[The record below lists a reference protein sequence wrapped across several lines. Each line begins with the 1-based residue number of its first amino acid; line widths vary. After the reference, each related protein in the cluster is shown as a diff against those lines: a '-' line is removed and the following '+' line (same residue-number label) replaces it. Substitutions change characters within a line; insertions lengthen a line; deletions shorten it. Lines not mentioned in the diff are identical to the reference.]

1 MKKFWRI
8 LTIIGVLCSVT
19 VQSAL
24 ASNLPDLGN
33 EFRGAISISDERLI
47 GDMMYRQIRAAG
59 LTHTDPIINEYVKHI
74 GNKLTPYMSMPYNNL
89 HIKFFAINDASI
101 NAFAFFGGHIAVHSG
116 LILVSDN
123 ESELAGVMAHEL
135 AHISQQHLLRQIVDS
150 KRLMPVTLAQSLL
163 AIALGVP
170 ELIIP
175 AMAGHTQQ
183 MLNYSRMHEQE
194 ADRLGLQILA
204 KANFDPHGLPNI
216 LQRMESTLR
225 YHNKPPEYLLTH
237 PLSESRIADTQSR
250 ANMLDYK
257 RQPSSNMFHLIKARL
272 EVQNASNL
280 HHFIQEAEHALN
292 TQRYNN
298 KLAANYTY
306 AYALLQKGEANKA
319 WEAISN
325 LSIAYPNDII
335 IQLTAADI
343 EVQQHK
349 LALAKRRLQNL
360 LSVYPDSAAVMLQYS
375 EVLLHAKEPKQAKKI
390 LDKYKYLHN
399 PEPMFYEYVR
409 QVEGMLGNQT
419 AVLEANAEWYQLHG
433 DFQSAIKQLNIA
445 LEQESINNRTS
456 KRIKNRISELEEL
469 IARVKKV

>member
-1 MKKFWRI
+1 
-8 LTIIGVLCSVT
+8 
-19 VQSAL
+19 
-24 ASNLPDLGN
+24 
-33 EFRGAISISDERLI
+33 
-47 GDMMYRQIRAAG
+47 
-59 LTHTDPIINEYVKHI
+59 
-74 GNKLTPYMSMPYNNL
+74 MSMPYNNL

-280 HHFIQEAEHALN
+280 HHFIQEAEHA
-292 TQRYNN
+292 
-298 KLAANYTY
+298 
-306 AYALLQKGEANKA
+306 
-319 WEAISN
+319 
-325 LSIAYPNDII
+325 
-335 IQLTAADI
+335 
-343 EVQQHK
+343 
-349 LALAKRRLQNL
+349 
-360 LSVYPDSAAVMLQYS
+360 
-375 EVLLHAKEPKQAKKI
+375 KKI